1 MSDVDS
7 ESLRTLA
14 DTLKS
19 RLKSG
24 VVVLAAAMPEGKV
37 SLIVTV
43 TPDLAKK
50 APAGQL
56 VKHLAPIVGGG
67 GGGRADFAQ
76 AGGKDATQNYRI
88 ASGCSKRGH
97 SPAGIGLANATN
109 RQRFRRISR
118 DSAHGSEVADTVD

>member
-1 MSDVDS
+1 MNDVDS

-56 VKHLAPIVGGG
+56 VKTPRAHRRRRRRRPSRLRA
-67 GGGRADFAQ
+67 GGRQGRD
-76 AGGKDATQNYRI
+76 QNYRI

-97 SPAGIGLANATN
+97 SPAGVVFGQLKYPPDFCAFIAFWG
-109 RQRFRRISR
+109 
-118 DSAHGSEVADTVD
+118 SARKLPIR